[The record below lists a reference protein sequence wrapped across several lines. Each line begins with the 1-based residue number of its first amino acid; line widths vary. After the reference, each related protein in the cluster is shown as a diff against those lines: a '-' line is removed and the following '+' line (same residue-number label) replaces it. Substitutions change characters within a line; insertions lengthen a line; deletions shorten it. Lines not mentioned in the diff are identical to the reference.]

1 MDKIITDEIVKA
13 SDNTKVLAVE
23 PASNLQIAHASA
35 TERKIT
41 GCILPFGDAGNTT
54 AGELIFP
61 TADAI
66 TVPSDISRVKL
77 LDGHAAPDGTCVP
90 VGVMTSCEAR
100 KEGLFA
106 EFAIGSGVAG
116 DKVLASA
123 REHIVDSFSIEATG
137 IIREGGGRNVRRSVL
152 TGVAMVPFPAFSNA
166 RVERVSAQD
175 SSQKEEGKKEETST
189 QSGAIRGLV
198 TPTGGA
204 KTESRAKAALSDA
217 IQILADAA
225 VGRRTRDSVYAEL
238 TDITQTGMLDAI
250 QPEWVGELWSGV
262 PYERE
267 IVNLL
272 TTAELKGPKAVG
284 YRWKTKPTMAKWE
297 GDKKAIHSS
306 RAEVEQVNV
315 DATYW
320 AGGHDID
327 RRFWDFGQVELLAAY
342 WAAMVESYAIET
354 DKDTAAWL
362 VTEAAKQPAITAP
375 DALRAATKGA
385 LRVRKNVRCP
395 ASFVLVSID
404 DVESLMDF
412 TRLDMPEY
420 MNLTPVSDP
429 STWVPS
435 EFVEKGT
442 MIVGCKQSATFYELG
457 GGAPIRVEAENIA
470 QGGRDVG
477 GFGYTARILN
487 RPEGLV
493 KVTIQ
498 KPVGP

>member
-1 MDKIITDEIVKA
+1 MDEKLQAADDTA
-13 SDNTKVLAVE
+13 MTAVE

-35 TERKIT
+35 TERKIS

-54 AGELIFP
+54 AGELVFAN
-61 TADAI
+61 ADAI

-77 LDGHAAPDGTCVP
+77 LDGHAAPDGTCTP

-106 EFAIGSGVAG
+106 EFTIGSGPAG

-123 REHIVDSFSIEATG
+123 REHIVDSFSIEAKG

-166 RVERVSAQD
+166 RVQRVTAQD
-175 SSQKEEGKKEETST
+175 ASQKEEKKEDTT
-189 QSGAIRGLV
+189 AQAGTMRGLV

-204 KTESRAKAALSDA
+204 KTESRVKAALSDA

-238 TDITQTGMLDAI
+238 VDITQTGMLDGI
-250 QPEWVGELWSGV
+250 QPEWVGELWNGV
-262 PYERE
+262 PYTRE

-272 TTAELKGPKAVG
+272 TSAELKGPKAVG

-297 GDKKAIHSS
+297 GDKKPIHSS
-306 RAEVEQVNV
+306 KAEVEQVTV

-320 AGGHDID
+320 AGGNDID
-327 RRFWDFGQVELLAAY
+327 RRFWDFGQTELLAAY
-342 WAAMVESYAIET
+342 WAAMAESYAIET
-354 DKDTAAWL
+354 DKDTGAWL

-375 DALRAATKGA
+375 DALRAATRGA
-385 LRVRKNVRCP
+385 LQIRKNVRCP

-404 DVESLMDF
+404 DIESLMTF

-429 STWVPS
+429 STWTAS

-442 MIVGCKQSATFYELG
+442 MIVGCKQAATFYELG

-470 QGGRDVG
+470 KGGRDIA

-487 RPEGLV
+487 RPDGLV
-493 KVTIQ
+493 KVSIQ

>member
-1 MDKIITDEIVKA
+1 MDKIVIDEIMKA
-13 SDNTKVLAVE
+13 ADSTKMLAVE
-23 PASNLQIAHASA
+23 PASNLQIAYASA
-35 TERKIT
+35 TERKIS

-54 AGELIFP
+54 VGELIFP

-106 EFAIGSGVAG
+106 DFAIGSGPAG
-116 DKVLASA
+116 DKVLAAA

-166 RVERVSAQD
+166 RVQRVTAQD
-175 SSQKEEGKKEETST
+175 SSAKEEKEDTKAT
-189 QSGAIRGLV
+189 AMRGLV

-204 KTESRAKAALSDA
+204 RTEARAKAALSDA

-238 TDITQTGMLDAI
+238 VDITQTGMLVGI
-250 QPEWVGELWSGV
+250 QPEWVGELWDGV

-272 TTAELKGPKAVG
+272 TNAELKGPKAVG
-284 YRWKTKPTMAKWE
+284 YRWKTKPTIAKWE
-297 GDKKAIHSS
+297 GDKKPIHSS
-306 RAEVEQVNV
+306 RAEVEEVTV
-315 DATYW
+315 DAEYW
-320 AGGHDID
+320 AGGNDID

-342 WAAMVESYAIET
+342 WACMVESYAMET
-354 DKDTAAWL
+354 DKDTGAWL
-362 VTEAAKQPAITAP
+362 AAEAAKQPAITAP
-375 DALRAATKGA
+375 NLLRAATRGA
-385 LRVRKNVRCP
+385 LQVRKNVRCP
-395 ASFVLVSID
+395 ASFVLASLEDID
-404 DVESLMDF
+404 SLQDF
-412 TRLDMPEY
+412 TRMEMPEY
-420 MNLTPVSDP
+420 MDLTSVSSP
-429 STWVPS
+429 STWTPS

-442 MIVGCKQSATFYELG
+442 MIVGCKQAATFFELG
-457 GGAPIRVEAENIA
+457 GGAPVRVEAENIA
-470 QGGRDVG
+470 KGGRDIG
-477 GFGYTARILN
+477 GFGYTACILN
-487 RPEGLV
+487 RPGGLV
-493 KVTIQ
+493 KVSIQ